1 MAGVSFD
8 TETIALLRAVLAET
22 ATKLP
27 KHLRSSTGK
36 VELAELILK
45 AAAGGERD
53 PRRLSSVA
61 LIGVM
66 ARHRPSSSKEEAGQN
81 RIP

>member
-1 MAGVSFD
+1 M
-8 TETIALLRAVLAET
+8 RAVFEET

-27 KHLRSSTGK
+27 RHLRSVSSK
-36 VELAELILK
+36 VELAEFILK

-53 PRRLSSVA
+53 PHRLGSLA

-66 ARHRPSSSKEEAGQN
+66 ARHRPSQSQEEAGQN
-81 RIP
+81 PID